1 MTLVNSS
8 NLTDNHYIIEINVT
22 ITNNPVSENKTSLC
36 KERIPKEAPWKT
48 LALNEQTRKKRDL
61 RI

>member
-1 MTLVNSS
+1 MG
-8 NLTDNHYIIEINVT
+8 
-22 ITNNPVSENKTSLC
+22 ENRNKGSPLR
-36 KERIPKEAPWKT
+36 EPIPKEAPWKT